1 MRVFD
6 EAGRW
11 CTEENE
17 IAEVAETYFKNLFTT
32 AHTDDAN
39 MEDVLESVDRRVTAD
54 MNQILL
60 RNYIAGEVKRA
71 LFQMHP
77 SKSPGPDGMSPFFF
91 QKYWHIVGPLVTEAI
106 LSVLNSGHML
116 HKINYTHI
124 VLIPKKNDPQ
134 YLSEFRPINLGN
146 VISRI
151 YSKVLANRLKI
162 TLPKII
168 SDAQSA
174 FVPDRLITDNTTV
187 AFEVL
192 HRMQDHRRGKKG

>member
-60 RNYIAGEVKRA
+60 RNYIAGEVKLA
-71 LFQMHP
+71 LF
-77 SKSPGPDGMSPFFF
+77 
-91 QKYWHIVGPLVTEAI
+91 
-106 LSVLNSGHML
+106 
-116 HKINYTHI
+116 
-124 VLIPKKNDPQ
+124 
-134 YLSEFRPINLGN
+134 
-146 VISRI
+146 
-151 YSKVLANRLKI
+151 
-162 TLPKII
+162 
-168 SDAQSA
+168 
-174 FVPDRLITDNTTV
+174 
-187 AFEVL
+187 
-192 HRMQDHRRGKKG
+192 